1 MMNKKQIWE
10 VSHRT
15 LRAFAPHYQPHLDAT
30 AKKFGLDP
38 PTWYPLIP
46 AHTFMPDPT
55 SVERLRVR
63 SPYSS
68 PRYYEEPILS
78 LYERGFLVESP
89 LGGYTL
95 TAEGDEA
102 VNSITESAYESMQ
115 AIPVLGEGVMQSLAY
130 SLGRLVQACMIYG
143 EPISRWSIIY
153 SRRLDEAPIDAYSA
167 KIDQYLSD
175 LAAFR
180 DDAHLASWK
189 SYNVSGHAWDI
200 LSSVWKDGPLSIK
213 KVSDQLARRRW
224 SMAETDNAVD
234 ELRNRGWIEVSG
246 DLSVT
251 EKGKDVRDESESLT
265 DKYFFSP
272 WSTVDDRDLTSIS
285 ELLPNLTELLLGE

>member
-1 MMNKKQIWE
+1 MNKKQIWE

-30 AKKFGLDP
+30 AKKFDLDP

-46 AHTFMPDPT
+46 AHTFMPDPI

-78 LYERGFLVESP
+78 LYEKGFLVESP

-115 AIPVLGEGVMQSLAY
+115 AIPVLGESVMQSLAY
-130 SLGRLVQACMIYG
+130 SLGRVVQACMIYG

-153 SRRLDEAPIDAYSA
+153 SRRLDEAPIDVYSA
-167 KIDQYLSD
+167 KVDQYLSD

-200 LSSVWKDGPLSIK
+200 LTLVWKDGPMSID
-213 KVSDQLARRRW
+213 KVSDQLSRRRW
-224 SMAETDNAVD
+224 SKAETEKAAE
-234 ELRNRGWIEVSG
+234 ELRNRGWIEGSAN
-246 DLSVT
+246 LSIA
-251 EKGKDVRDESESLT
+251 EKGKYIREESEALT
-265 DKYFFSP
+265 NIYFFSP
-272 WSTVDDRDLTSIS
+272 WSAVADRDLGTIS
-285 ELLPNLTELLLGE
+285 KLLPQLADLLLGE